1 MKLGQLN
8 TSFRKMLRL
17 ALLLFAASLLGS
29 CASPKQEEKKEEK
42 PEDLFAFLH
51 KEKEIVPK
59 HPNAEETA
67 EQELVKTDAKENDS
81 KLQEKI
87 KKLPTKA
94 IQPPEEKK

>member
-29 CASPKQEEKKEEK
+29 CASPTQEEKKEEK

-59 HPNAEETA
+59 HPNPEETA
-67 EQELVKTDAKENDS
+67 DQELVKTDAKENDS
-81 KLQEKI
+81 KIQEKI

-94 IQPPEEKK
+94 IQPPEEK